1 MIASNEK
8 NKIYKQVLRPVI
20 FLDLF
25 SFPATAWEL
34 WHYLDKEVSL
44 LEIENT
50 LSELEEQKVIK
61 KMQGFYFL
69 SGREDIVNIRRQRYN
84 HSSSK
89 LRKARV
95 FSRLF
100 SLFPGVIMVAAANF
114 IGSHNWR
121 QESDIDFFIITK
133 ENYIWRSR
141 LFCAGVAKI
150 LFSRPTRKN
159 KKDKICLSFYVSES
173 ALNLKTLE
181 LDGGDPY
188 FEYWRRDLFPLY
200 AYKGIWNKFQVANDN
215 YKKKQVFDKKNSNEN
230 IRSKLG
236 LFEIV
241 AKKIQLLILPLNLS
255 RAAIYSEGVVINDQV
270 LKLYIKEK
278 RRYFRQ
284 SFNKKKYEIF
294 KTLN

>member
-89 LRKARV
+89 LRKSRM
-95 FSRLF
+95 FSRCLLYT
-100 SLFPGVIMVAAANF
+100 SDAA
-114 IGSHNWR
+114 
-121 QESDIDFFIITK
+121 
-133 ENYIWRSR
+133 
-141 LFCAGVAKI
+141 
-150 LFSRPTRKN
+150 
-159 KKDKICLSFYVSES
+159 
-173 ALNLKTLE
+173 
-181 LDGGDPY
+181 
-188 FEYWRRDLFPLY
+188 
-200 AYKGIWNKFQVANDN
+200 
-215 YKKKQVFDKKNSNEN
+215 
-230 IRSKLG
+230 
-236 LFEIV
+236 
-241 AKKIQLLILPLNLS
+241 
-255 RAAIYSEGVVINDQV
+255 
-270 LKLYIKEK
+270 
-278 RRYFRQ
+278 
-284 SFNKKKYEIF
+284 
-294 KTLN
+294 